1 MVAEI
6 PTLAEK
12 IVAQVIRMQELS
24 QKYDLQEII
33 AASNASV
40 LIDPK
45 DLETIGLAV
54 VTEFNIDDRSRE
66 EWKGR
71 YEGALQLALQ
81 IVEQKT
87 EPWPGCA
94 NIKFPLVTI
103 AATQFQSRAYPALIN
118 NPDLVKCTAIGDDPQ
133 GLKDAHADRV
143 SQFMSY
149 QLLDEDE
156 EWEED
161 TDRMFFVLPI
171 VGSTIRKTWF
181 DPLTGHNK
189 SQMILPDDFVVSYFT
204 KNLEQCPR
212 ATHVLH
218 KSKREIKNAMVA
230 KFYELVELGSSTPSI
245 NYDNPSASVLE
256 ERGYERPTDDP
267 DTERDILEQHRF
279 LDLDQDGY
287 SEPYIVTVDKDSK
300 KVLRLSARFTQMD
313 IKRDNQ
319 TQIQALMSQ
328 LKQLQTIQPPPDP
341 VQKQIQEGI
350 ISDQVRAYETEIKR
364 LTAEGQIINI
374 DPVQYFT
381 KYTFLPAP
389 DGGFYDLGLG
399 VILSPINDSVNTLI
413 NQLLDAGTMS
423 VASTGFIAG
432 SARIRG
438 ADLRFRP
445 FEWKRA
451 DVAAGGLKDALVPL
465 PVKEPSPVLFQL
477 LNLLINY
484 GERISS
490 VTDLMVGETPG
501 QNTPAQTSQSALDQ
515 GMKVF
520 SGILKR
526 LHRSMKKEF
535 RKLYRLNRY
544 YLDPQQY
551 FQVLGTNQMQQI
563 YQEDFMGNPN
573 EVVPESD
580 PTVASDQQRI
590 QRALAIAQR
599 STQVQGYDPKAVEEM
614 VLKAMRIPDAQALF
628 PPLPPQPDPEIQIKA
643 ADQARKALESQYDT
657 ITKLAETQARVEN
670 LRAQA
675 TLFLAQAQQ
684 AGMQM
689 NDLKIQQHLA
699 AFDSIHGALDAMQS
713 QLSNQQELKIK
724 QDQLAQQKQEAQQ
737 NANSQGQ
744 PNGQ

>member
-1 MVAEI
+1 M
-6 PTLAEK
+6 K
-12 IVAQVIRMQELS
+12 ELS
-24 QKYDLQEII
+24 KVYNLEEII
-33 AASNASV
+33 AQPNAYS
-40 LIDPK
+40 LLDPK
-45 DLETIGLAV
+45 DCETIGLAV
-54 VTEFNIDDRSRE
+54 VDEFEIDDRSRE
-66 EWKGR
+66 DWKTR
-71 YEGALQLALQ
+71 YESALKLALQ

-103 AATQFQSRAYPALIN
+103 AATQFQSRAYPALIS
-118 NPDLVKCTAIGDDPQ
+118 NPDLVKCQVIGDDPT
-133 GLKDAHADRV
+133 GAKDAHADRV

-204 KNLEQCPR
+204 KNLDQCPR

-218 KSKREIKNAMVA
+218 KSAREIKNAMVA
-230 KFYELVELGSSTPSI
+230 KYYALVELGSATPKQED
-245 NYDNPSASVLE
+245 DNPSSTVLE
-256 ERGYERPTDDP
+256 ERGYERPNTDP
-267 DTERDILEQHRF
+267 DTERDILEQHRY

-300 KVLRLSARFTQMD
+300 KVLRLSARFTQED
-313 IKRDNQ
+313 IRRDNQ
-319 TQIQALMSQ
+319 PQIQALTSQ
-328 LKQLQTIQPPPDP
+328 LMQLQNIPPPPDP
-341 VQKQIQEGI
+341 VQKQIQQGI
-350 ISDQVRAYETEIKR
+350 ISDQVNAYKKEIER
-364 LTAEGQIINI
+364 LKAIGQIVNI
-374 DPVQYFT
+374 DPIQYFT

-399 VILSPINDSVNTLI
+399 VILSPINDSVNTII
-413 NQLLDAGTMS
+413 NQLTDAGTMS
-423 VASTGFIAG
+423 VANTGFIAG

-438 ADLRFRP
+438 ADFRFRP

-477 LNLLINY
+477 LELLINY

-535 RKLYRLNRY
+535 RKLYKLNRY

-551 FQVLGTNQMQQI
+551 FTVLGTSQVQQI

-580 PTVASDQQRI
+580 PNVASDQQRV
-590 QRALAIAQR
+590 QRAMAVAQR
-599 STQVQGYDPKAVEEM
+599 AASVPGYNQPATEIM
-614 VLKAMRIPDAQALF
+614 LLKAMRIPDIQAIY
-628 PPLPPQPDPEIQIKA
+628 PPEPPQPNPEIQIKA
-643 ADQARKALESQYDT
+643 ADQARKALESKYDT
-657 ITKLAETQARVEN
+657 MAQLAETQARVEN

-675 TLFLAQAQQ
+675 TFYLAQAQKL
-684 AGMQM
+684 GFDM
-689 NDLKIQQHLA
+689 NDAVVQQKLA
-699 AFDSIHGALDAMQS
+699 AFDSIHGALDDMYG
-713 QLSNQQELKIK
+713 
-724 QDQLAQQKQEAQQ
+724 QLAQQQELSIRQDEVKQAQQQQQQEASQ
-737 NANSQGQ
+737 NANSQQGQ
-744 PNGQ
+744 SNGQ